1 MPNIHTVTLNPA
13 MDQILYLPSFQP
25 EVTNRLT
32 GSTQG
37 LGGKGTHVSINLKQL
52 GLANTAFGIVHGQTG
67 ERIIQMLEEQGI
79 TVHFLQESSQNSRTN
94 YLLIEENGTC
104 TCLSSQG
111 VSLSEQNISDFIL
124 YMKQHIQDGD
134 YLILSGDASNCPDAF
149 VYNTIMKAMRS
160 KHLKVFLDASGET
173 LKKCILEKP
182 FLIKP
187 NLDELSYLCD
197 RALSSE
203 PEILSALQSL
213 DSFDIP
219 VIAVSLGGSGSLVR
233 SKSGTFR
240 VRTPKVHVRNTIGCG
255 DCFLSGLIYGLHQ
268 GLSMDETLRTAT
280 AISAATAESALSV
293 GFDLQ
298 RAKQLIPEV
307 SIEKID

>member
-13 MDQILYLPSFQP
+13 IDQILYLPSFQP

-52 GLANTAFGIVHGQTG
+52 GLDNAAFGIVHGQTG
-67 ERIIQMLEEQGI
+67 ERIIHMLEKQGI
-79 TVHFLQESSQNSRTN
+79 TVHFLHEPQQDSRTN

-134 YLILSGDASNCPDAF
+134 YLVLSGDASNCPDAF
-149 VYNTIMKAMRS
+149 VYNTIMKALQN

-173 LKKCILEKP
+173 LKKCILEKT

-197 RALSSE
+197 RPLSTE
-203 PEILSALQSL
+203 QDILLALQSL
-213 DSFDIP
+213 DSFHIP

-233 SKSGTFR
+233 SKDGTYR
-240 VRTPKVHVRNTIGCG
+240 VRPPKVQVCNTIGCG
-255 DCFLSGLIYGLHQ
+255 DSFLSGLIYGAHQ
-268 GLSMDETLRTAT
+268 NLPMEETLRIAT
-280 AISAATAESALSV
+280 AISAATAESSLSV
-293 GFDLQ
+293 GYDSH
-298 RAKQLIPEV
+298 RAKILIPEV
-307 SIEKID
+307 YIEKID